1 MIKKKNMIFLIIN
14 LIFLTIY
21 NIISYNINK
30 LKKGLLILFFGEML
44 DHRLLWSSVPLWKG
58 QDVRGVLTKN
68 ILSEGM
74 KAKDISNKYK
84 VSRNIVDYFI
94 RKECLLIPNNKDK

>member
-1 MIKKKNMIFLIIN
+1 M
-14 LIFLTIY
+14 
-21 NIISYNINK
+21 
-30 LKKGLLILFFGEML
+30 
-44 DHRLLWSSVPLWKG
+44 
-58 QDVRGVLTKN
+58 RGVLTKN